1 MTSIAQE
8 PLPPA
13 PRWVQALESVYKPLN
28 TLCLTLSCLCL
39 IILAILGAVDVIGR
53 FVGIAVYSLIEMS
66 QALLATSIFLALPAV
81 QSSFANI
88 SIDLIDQR
96 LSLKNQNR
104 LKTVHY
110 LIVALLLAALAW
122 FLWRAGIK
130 SFNAGE
136 VSTGYWPF
144 KLWPFKLG
152 VAVGASVAAL
162 GAFVTAFNP
171 NKVVKEQA
179 E

>member
-1 MTSIAQE
+1 MTAIAQ
-8 PLPPA
+8 PSLPPA
-13 PRWVQALESVYKPLN
+13 PRWVQALERIYQPLN
-28 TLCLTLSCLCL
+28 RLCLALSCLCL
-39 IILAILGAVDVIGR
+39 ITLAILGAVDVIGR

-88 SIDLIDQR
+88 AIDLIDQR
-96 LSLKNQNR
+96 LTLKNQNR
-104 LKTVHY
+104 LKTLHY
-110 LIVALLLAALAW
+110 LIVAFTLAALAW

-130 SFNAGE
+130 SFNVGE
-136 VSTGYWPF
+136 ISTGYWPF

-152 VAVGASVAAL
+152 VAVGATVAAL

-171 NKVVKEQA
+171 NKVLKEQA
-179 E
+179 